1 MQDTLAPGL
10 PPSIAVFVADQLEAQ
25 ILDGRRAP
33 GSPLQQLDLAAEF
46 GVSRVPVR
54 DALAVLEQRHL
65 AVRVPRKGVIV
76 RPVTVDGVRSVFAAR
91 RLLEAEITRLAVE
104 RIEPDEVAQL
114 TQIVAKQREASR
126 RRDLAELRA
135 TDREFHSVIW
145 RACGNDVLE
154 ELVLTVWLR
163 ALAARAVG
171 HRVPG
176 WGEKSI
182 ERHERIVD
190 GLQRGDARAAV
201 DAALAAVDA
210 AEAEILSQLEGVPA

>member
-1 MQDTLAPGL
+1 MQL
-10 PPSIAVFVADQLEAQ
+10 PQSVALFVADQLEAQ
-25 ILDGRRAP
+25 ILGGQRAP
-33 GSPLQQLDLAAEF
+33 GAPLHQLDLAAEF

-54 DALAVLEQRHL
+54 DALAVLQQRHL

-76 RPVTVDGVRSVFAAR
+76 RPVTADGVRSLFAAR
-91 RLLEAEITRLAVE
+91 RLLEAEITRLAAE
-104 RIEPDEVAQL
+104 RIAPDELAAL
-114 TQIVAKQREASR
+114 DGILAGQRAASR
-126 RRDLAELRA
+126 AHDLAALRA
-135 TDREFHSVIW
+135 TDREFHSLIW

-154 ELVLTVWLR
+154 ELVRTVWLR

-182 ERHERIVD
+182 ERHERIY
-190 GLQRGDARAAV
+190 DALKRRDSRAAT

>member
-1 MQDTLAPGL
+1 MQL
-10 PPSIAVFVADQLEAQ
+10 PQSVALFVADQVEAQ
-25 ILDGRRAP
+25 ILGGQRAP
-33 GSPLQQLDLAAEF
+33 GAPLHQLDLAAEF

-65 AVRVPRKGVIV
+65 AERLPRKGVIV
-76 RPVTVDGVRSVFAAR
+76 RPVTVEGVRAVFAAR
-91 RLLEAEITRLAVE
+91 RLLEAEITRLATE
-104 RIEPDEVAQL
+104 RIGAAGL
-114 TQIVAKQREASR
+114 TDLAAIVAKQRGASR
-126 RRDLAELRA
+126 ARDLTALGA

-145 RACGNDVLE
+145 QACGNEVLE
-154 ELVLTVWLR
+154 ELVRTVWLR

-190 GLQRGDARAAV
+190 GLKRRDAMAAV
-201 DAALAAVDA
+201 AAAIAAVDA
-210 AEAEILSQLEGVPA
+210 AEAEILTQLEGVPA

>member
-1 MQDTLAPGL
+1 MQL
-10 PPSIAVFVADQLEAQ
+10 PQSVALFVADQLEAQ
-25 ILDGRRAP
+25 ILGGQRPPGAP
-33 GSPLQQLDLAAEF
+33 LHQLDLAAEF

-76 RPVTVDGVRSVFAAR
+76 RPVTVEGVRAVFAAR
-91 RLLEAEITRLAVE
+91 RLLEAEITRLAAE
-104 RIEPDEVAQL
+104 RIGATGL
-114 TQIVAKQREASR
+114 TDLAAIVAKQRVASR
-126 RRDLAELRA
+126 ARDLAALRA

-145 RACGNDVLE
+145 QACGNEVLE
-154 ELVLTVWLR
+154 ELVRTVWLR

-190 GLQRGDARAAV
+190 GLKRRDAVAAV
-201 DAALAAVDA
+201 AAAIAAVDA
-210 AEAEILSQLEGVPA
+210 AEAEILTQLEGVPA

>member
-1 MQDTLAPGL
+1 MQL
-10 PPSIAVFVADQLEAQ
+10 PQSVALFVADQLEEQ
-25 ILDGRRAP
+25 ILGGKRPPGAP
-33 GSPLQQLDLAAEF
+33 LHQLDLAAEF

-76 RPVTVDGVRSVFAAR
+76 RPVTPEGVRQLFAAR
-91 RLLEAEITRLAVE
+91 RLLEAEITRLAAQ
-104 RIEPDEVAQL
+104 RIGTDELAALAGV
-114 TQIVAKQREASR
+114 VAKQRAASR
-126 RRDLAELRA
+126 AKDLTALRT
-135 TDREFHSVIW
+135 TDREFHALIW
-145 RACGNDVLE
+145 RACGNGVLE
-154 ELVLTVWLR
+154 ELARTVWLR

-190 GLQRGDARAAV
+190 ALKRRDAPRATG
-201 DAALAAVDA
+201 AALAAVDA
-210 AEAEILSQLEGVPA
+210 AEAEILSQLGGQVAPA

>member
-1 MQDTLAPGL
+1 VQL
-10 PPSIAVFVADQLEAQ
+10 PQSVALFVADQVEAQ
-25 ILDGRRAP
+25 ILGGQRPPGAP
-33 GSPLQQLDLAAEF
+33 LHQLDLAAEF

-76 RPVTVDGVRSVFAAR
+76 RPVTAQGVRSIFAAR
-91 RLLEAEITRLAVE
+91 RLLEAEITRLAAE
-104 RIEPDEVAQL
+104 RIGPEELAKLDEV
-114 TQIVAKQREASR
+114 VAEQRAASR
-126 RRDLAELRA
+126 ARDLAALRA
-135 TDREFHSVIW
+135 TDREFHAVLW

-154 ELVLTVWLR
+154 ELVRTVWLR

-182 ERHERIVD
+182 ERHKRIVD
-190 GLQRGDARAAV
+190 GLKRRDTRAAV
-201 DAALAAVDA
+201 EAALGAVDA
-210 AEAEILSQLEGVPA
+210 AEAEILVQLEGAPV